1 MTHFWT
7 IRLGTDET
15 RREFSRA
22 HFIGEAMLRGS
33 KKLYRC
39 VAALAVISFVM
50 LASNANAVELS
61 VLSPHSMK
69 PALNDLIPQFEQS
82 SGHRVVISYA
92 TASNLVKEI
101 EGGKTADLAIL
112 SPEQIEQLEEDGKIV
127 EDSSMPIAK
136 LEIGV
141 VVRKDTKKPD
151 LSTVHRL
158 KQTLMAAES
167 IASGDPKVSASGEYF
182 ANLIERLQIAD
193 TVKPKIKSFPSGTA
207 AIDAVANGEADM
219 GVGMVSVAK
228 RGNTEVA
235 GVFPAQAKKSRSYAV
250 GILTSSE
257 QTQAAK
263 ALASFISSRKSSSI
277 LKSKGF
283 EGP

>member
-1 MTHFWT
+1 M
-7 IRLGTDET
+7 
-15 RREFSRA
+15 SRT
-22 HFIGEAMLRGS
+22 S
-33 KKLYRC
+33 VKLHRC
-39 VAALAVISFVM
+39 ITLLAVIPFLM
-50 LASNANAVELS
+50 LESNANAVELS
-61 VLSPHSMK
+61 VLSPHAMK

-127 EDSSMPIAK
+127 EDSSLPIAK
-136 LEIGV
+136 LEIGI
-141 VVRKDTKKPD
+141 VVRKDTKRPD

-158 KQTLMAAES
+158 KQTLIAAES

-182 ANLIERLQIAD
+182 VNLIERLQIAD
-193 TVKPKIKSFPSGTA
+193 AVMPKIKSFPSGTA

-219 GVGMVSVAK
+219 GVGMISVAK
-228 RGNTEVA
+228 RGNTEIA
-235 GVFPAQAKKSRSYAV
+235 GVFPAQARKSKSYAV

-257 QTQAAK
+257 QTPAAK
-263 ALASFISSRKSSSI
+263 ALASFISSRKSSTI
-277 LKSKGF
+277 LKSNGF